1 MQARVV
7 VIEDEPEISELISLY
22 LSKEGI
28 EAVPCPSGE
37 AGLAAIEAGGV
48 DLAVLD
54 INLPG
59 IDGYEV
65 LQALR
70 RKHSFPVIIVSAR
83 TDDVDMI
90 LGFGY
95 GADDFVQKPFSPRV
109 LAARV
114 RAHLRRATLY
124 AGEARQEIEFGP
136 FRLDIEARLLRRTAA
151 GAAEERIA
159 LSPKEMELLIDLA
172 RHRGSARSQEELYAA
187 VWGNDYGD
195 IATVAVHI
203 QRLRKKLEVDSSR
216 PQLILT
222 IKGFGYMLA
231 GGVMQ

>member
-7 VIEDEPEISELISLY
+7 VIEDEPDISELISLY

-28 EAVPCPSGE
+28 EAVPCSSGE
-37 AGLAAIEAGGV
+37 AGLAAIEDGGV
-48 DLAVLD
+48 DLTVLD

-70 RKHSFPVIIVSAR
+70 RRHSFPVIIVSAR
-83 TDDVDMI
+83 TEDADMI

-124 AGEARQEIEFGP
+124 AGENRQEIEFGP
-136 FRLDIEARLLRRTAA
+136 YRLDIEARLLRRTSSA
-151 GAAEERIA
+151 GSEERIS

-172 RHRGSARSQEELYAA
+172 RHRGSARSQEELYSA

-203 QRLRKKLEVDSSR
+203 QRLRKKLEEDSSKPR
-216 PQLILT
+216 LILT

-231 GGVMQ
+231 NEAMQ

>member
-22 LSKEGI
+22 LRNEGI
-28 EAVPCPSGE
+28 EAIRCANGE
-37 AGLAAIEAGGV
+37 EGLAAIEAGGV

-70 RKHSFPVIIVSAR
+70 RKYSFPVIIVSAR
-83 TDDVDMI
+83 TDDADMI

-114 RAHLRRATLY
+114 RAQLRRVTLY
-124 AGEARQEIEFGP
+124 AEEARQEITFGP
-136 FRLDIEARLLRRTAA
+136 YRLDPDGRILRRTGDTA
-151 GAAEERIA
+151 GDERIA
-159 LSPKEMELLIDLA
+159 LSPKEMELMIDLA
-172 RHRGSARSQEELYAA
+172 RNRGRARSQEELYTE
-187 VWGNDYGD
+187 VWGNEYGD

-203 QRLRKKLEVDSSR
+203 QRLRKKLEQNPSKPR
-216 PQLILT
+216 LILT

-231 GGVMQ
+231 AEEVQ